1 MIMKTDKY
9 TFQPEFQ
16 NVIQDAVQSLCT
28 ALPGILHSIYV
39 YGSVA
44 EGRAVPGRSDLDLTL
59 VLHRPLSAAEKTILR
74 CLDKALTARHSSV
87 SKIGFDP
94 GLLSEVPSAEDQ
106 PVWAYWL
113 AHFCLPVWGDDLTL
127 KLPVVTLNRE
137 IIHGIN
143 GDFPVLVR
151 TNLMQLQKSPPLAE
165 IRRIKR
171 ETARRLL
178 RATALVWND
187 YETCTYPLPLPQM
200 AGKAIALYPE
210 KRHAITF
217 LLGQTE
223 EPDTGII
230 QFIAVAGTFSRW
242 LRDEEKRLLSR

>member
-1 MIMKTDKY
+1 M
-9 TFQPEFQ
+9 
-16 NVIQDAVQSLCT
+16 
-28 ALPGILHSIYV
+28 
-39 YGSVA
+39 
-44 EGRAVPGRSDLDLTL
+44 TL

-74 CLDKALTARHSSV
+74 CLDKALTGRHSSV
-87 SKIGFDP
+87 SKIGFDT
-94 GLLSEVPSAEDQ
+94 GLLSEATSAEEQ
-106 PVWAYWL
+106 PVWSYWL

-210 KRHAITF
+210 NATRSPTCWGRPKNRIPGLFSLSPLPA
-217 LLGQTE
+217 
-223 EPDTGII
+223 PSP
-230 QFIAVAGTFSRW
+230 AGCGM
-242 LRDEEKRLLSR
+242 KKNGC

>member
-16 NVIQDAVQSLCT
+16 AVIQDAVQSLYT
-28 ALPGILHSIYV
+28 ALPGVLHSIYV

-59 VLHRPLSAAEKTILR
+59 VLHRSLSAAEKTILR
-74 CLDKALTARHSSV
+74 SLDKALTARHSSV
-87 SKIGFDP
+87 SKIGFDT
-94 GLLSEVPSAEDQ
+94 GLLSEVTSAEEQ
-106 PVWAYWL
+106 
-113 AHFCLPVWGDDLTL
+113 PVWGDDLTL

-187 YETCTYPLPLPQM
+187 YENCTYPLPLPQM